1 MPNAKNLS
9 NSERTPKELKEQ
21 TSKGGRA
28 SGEARRAKKQFQ
40 EAVLAILETP
50 DAEGTVL
57 ERIVAAQVERALKGD
72 TRAFEVL
79 RDTSGEKPT
88 DKVEASVT
96 DEKTQ
101 LMREYL
107 ESLKK

>member
-1 MPNAKNLS
+1 M
-9 NSERTPKELKEQ
+9 
-21 TSKGGRA
+21 
-28 SGEARRAKKQFQ
+28 
-40 EAVLAILETP
+40 LAILETP